1 MTDLIR
7 NTAAPDG
14 IHERVE
20 FNEYAPRGG
29 WYAYNRRI
37 KKIKSVG
44 YAALFLFIYAVAST
58 AIFYI

>member
-1 MTDLIR
+1 MNPNIT
-7 NTAAPDG
+7 
-14 IHERVE
+14 
-20 FNEYAPRGG
+20 EYVPRGG
-29 WYAYNRRI
+29 WYAYNRRLQNNI